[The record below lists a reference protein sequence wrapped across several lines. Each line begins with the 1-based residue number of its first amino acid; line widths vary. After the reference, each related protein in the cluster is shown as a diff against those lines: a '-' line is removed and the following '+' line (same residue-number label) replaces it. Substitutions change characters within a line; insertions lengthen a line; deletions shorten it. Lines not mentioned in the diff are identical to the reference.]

1 MQKVCQR
8 RLYAVY
14 GLLFGGSFSSSFAVN
29 TGGDDTA
36 GIPCAFTGREQSADP
51 YVVQGLVVAYYANR
65 SRRAGLD
72 TNHQSVIGKETTTLS
87 SEMLKAFAQS
97 ACYFARH
104 PEVQWR

>member
-8 RLYAVY
+8 RLYVVS
-14 GLLFGGSFSSSFAVN
+14 GLLFGGGFSSSFAVN

-72 TNHQSVIGKETTTLS
+72 TNHQGIVCKKTTTLS
-87 SEMLKAFAQS
+87 SEMLKAFTQS
-97 ACYFARH
+97 ACNLARH